1 MTPTPPAD
9 LARRFQARFGRSPA
23 LFARAPGRVNLL
35 GGHVDY
41 NEGWVL
47 PAAIDRAA
55 WVAATPRTDRTA
67 RIVALDLGAEV
78 TFHLDGL
85 GACIDAE
92 GRPLPAWARYPAGV
106 AWALERD
113 GFDLVGME
121 AALASEVPIGAGLSS
136 SAAVEVAFGLAWTAL
151 AGVRIGHM
159 RLAQVCQRAEN
170 GYVGVPCGLMDQ
182 FASVHG
188 RRDHALLF
196 DCRTLDWEPI
206 PLPADVRLVV
216 ADSGVPRTLAGSG
229 YQERREACQEAV
241 RLLSRRLPGI
251 RALRDV
257 SPEDLAR
264 HGDVLPVTL
273 RRRAEHVVRECAR
286 VLEGAGRLKAGDL
299 AGFGALM
306 FESHA
311 SLRDLYEVS
320 TPELDALVEIAAGL
334 PGCLGARLTGAGFGG
349 ATVNLVRAEEAEAFV
364 NGLTEAYRAR
374 TGREAAVWVCRAETG
389 GSVHRP
395 PN

>member
-1 MTPTPPAD
+1 MTLTPPAD
-9 LARRFQARFGRSPA
+9 LVRGFEARFGRPPA
-23 LFARAPGRVNLL
+23 LLARAPGRVNLL

-55 WVAATPRTDRTA
+55 WVAAAPRQDRAA
-67 RIVALDLGAEV
+67 RIAALDLQEHAA
-78 TFHLDGL
+78 FRLDGL
-85 GACIDAE
+85 EARLDAE
-92 GRPLPAWARYPAGV
+92 GRPLPAWAHYPAGV

-113 GFDLVGME
+113 GFELLGMD
-121 AALASEVPIGAGLSS
+121 AVLASEVPLGAGLSS
-136 SAAVEVAFGLAWTAL
+136 SAAVEVAFGLIWTAL
-151 AGVRIGHM
+151 ADVRIGHM

-170 GYVGVPCGLMDQ
+170 EYVGVPCGLMDQ
-182 FASVHG
+182 FTSVHG

-206 PLPADVRLVV
+206 PLPGDVRLVV
-216 ADSGVPRTLAGSG
+216 ADSSVPRTLAGSG
-229 YQERREACQEAV
+229 YRERRESCQEAL

-264 HGDVLPVTL
+264 HGDLLPPTL

-286 VLEGAGRLKAGDL
+286 VLKGAQRLKAGDL

-306 FESHA
+306 LESHA
-311 SLRDLYEVS
+311 SLRDLYQVS

-349 ATVNLVRAEEAEAFV
+349 ATVNLVQAKETEAFV
-364 NGLTEAYRAR
+364 AGLTEAYRAR
-374 TGREAAVWVCRAETG
+374 TGREATVWVCRAEA
-389 GSVHRP
+389 GSSVLRP
-395 PN
+395 HE